1 MMQGRTIDQVF
12 PCANYRFANTTRLER
27 LLGADVNR
35 WRGNGIIGLMETFT
49 PPLASRAGETRLETR
64 ELSVQRGERMLFRDL
79 RMQLHAGQAV
89 FVVGPNGAGKT
100 TLLRALSGL
109 TLPAQGS
116 IHWCGQD
123 ITELREEYCTQLL
136 YMGHRSGNKDELSCQ
151 ENLEVNVGLAGR
163 HSSLEERYAALAE
176 VGLGGLEEM
185 PARYL
190 SQGQQ
195 RRLSLARL
203 ILTRAVLWVLDEPFN
218 ALDTQAMNW
227 LTGRLERHLADG
239 GLAVFT
245 SHYDVQLRGDLSRLH
260 LGGR

>member
-1 MMQGRTIDQVF
+1 
-12 PCANYRFANTTRLER
+12 
-27 LLGADVNR
+27 
-35 WRGNGIIGLMETFT
+35 METIT
-49 PPLASRAGETRLETR
+49 SPLTGVTWLETR
-64 ELSVQRGERMLFRDL
+64 ELGVQRGERMLFRDL

-89 FVVGPNGAGKT
+89 FVMGPNGAGKT
-100 TLLRALSGL
+100 TLLRTLCGLS
-109 TLPAQGS
+109 LPAEGS

-123 ITELREEYCTQLL
+123 IAGLREEYRTQLL
-136 YMGHRSGNKDELSCQ
+136 YIGHRSGNKDELSCQ
-151 ENLEVNVGLAGR
+151 ENLEVSLGLAGR
-163 HSSLEERYAALAE
+163 QTRLDERYRALAE

-203 ILTRAVLWVLDEPFN
+203 NLTRAVLWILDEPFN
-218 ALDTQAMNW
+218 ALDAQAMSW
-227 LTGRLERHLADG
+227 LTERLESHLAEG

-245 SHYDVQLRGDLSRLH
+245 SHYNVQLRGDLSRLD